1 MMSNGKPCSP
11 NEVSEFENLKN
22 GYNHEIEFCK
32 NIGFNKE
39 EMGIFSRGEDVF
51 FDSIRI
57 SELLV
62 LQGN

>member
-1 MMSNGKPCSP
+1 MRFR
-11 NEVSEFENLKN
+11 VENLKN